1 MLMTPC
7 PDQNLKANS
16 SLSGVVERGSYGEIL
31 RGTLADGASID
42 VTGILACFASVL
54 PEKFVEFDNKQ
65 RGDALNL
72 ELYGY
77 DHSHCVAIVQIRHA
91 FRRYR
96 NGYLNVHKDYVLVGQ
111 NEETREFFRH
121 PVSAHAVH
129 AAIRKN
135 DLDPIAPVRGA
146 QRWMWCV
153 TDKQLSQGIRQGDIL
168 IVPAKSRPPLAE
180 PIDATSVMVGG
191 THEIH
196 ASAFCRDKKGIV
208 WAFAPTVRHTKGQ
221 HMKVYGDRDCWHSV
235 RVGREA
241 PTWEWGARLGD

>member
-16 SLSGVVERGSYGEIL
+16 SLSGVVQRGSYGEIL

-77 DHSHCVAIVQIRHA
+77 DYSQGVAIVQIRHA

-129 AAIRKN
+129 AAIRKD

-146 QRWMWCV
+146 QRWMWSV

-180 PIDATSVMVGG
+180 PIDATSVMVGR

-221 HMKVYGDRDCWHSV
+221 HMKAYGDRDCWHSV